1 MADLCLQCT
10 HRLFGQNSSDFQGLT
25 TLDDTENGMY
35 ASVICEGCGH
45 ILVDHSGLRVSTI
58 QDEEVFSHDSN
69 SDSPGS
75 SGE

>member
-1 MADLCLQCT
+1 
-10 HRLFGQNSSDFQGLT
+10 
-25 TLDDTENGMY
+25 MY

-69 SDSPGS
+69 SDSSGS